1 MLKKIIFGLV
11 LIGILI
17 PSYLNAG
24 SVTARGQAAIVN
36 NDKAMARDKAI
47 EDALRRAVEQVVGTM
62 VTSETKTKDF
72 QLLEDNIYTHSKGY
86 VESYK
91 IVSEKVEDNV
101 YIVDIQAEVSSGKI
115 EGKLKAI
122 GIAISR
128 KGKPRVMFLIAEQ
141 NVGQETP
148 SYWWGTTASV
158 SDIGIVENTM
168 INIFQK
174 NGFTVID
181 RQAVSGKIK
190 VKDAYRVASL
200 TSDAAKSIANQTD
213 AQIVIFG
220 QAIAKSLGNQPIGTS
235 PDSPK
240 YPTAS
245 ANISV
250 RALNTD
256 NGEILATATGE
267 HVYPHPSEIS
277 AGNNALKMAAEKV
290 ANQLIDGIMEKWNQE
305 LSGGQMVSIDITGID
320 DPSFLSEFKNFL
332 TQQVRGVQG
341 VQIRKFKKP
350 DASLDIDYKGKGQD
364 LGLELSGKKI
374 GKSVLEVTD
383 MQQNSVK
390 IKVTKSGK

>member
-1 MLKKIIFGLV
+1 MLKKIV
-11 LIGILI
+11 LISVMIGLFV
-17 PSYLNAG
+17 PTYLFAN
-24 SVTARGQAAIVN
+24 SVNARGQAAIVN

-62 VTSETKTKDF
+62 VTSESRTKDY
-72 QLLEDNIYTHSKGY
+72 QLIEDNIYTHSKGY

-91 IVSEKVEDNV
+91 IISEKVEDNV
-101 YIVDIQAEVSSGKI
+101 YIVEVQADVSAGKI
-115 EGKLKAI
+115 EGKLQAI
-122 GIAISR
+122 GIAIAR
-128 KGKPRVMFLIAEQ
+128 KGKPRVMFLISEQ
-141 NVGQETP
+141 NVGQESP

-190 VKDAYRVASL
+190 VRDAYRVASL
-200 TSDAAKSIANQTD
+200 SSDAAKSIANQTD

-220 QAIAKSLGNQPIGTS
+220 QAIAKSLGNLPIGTS

-245 ANISV
+245 ANMSV

-267 HVYPHPSEIS
+267 HVYPHPSEVS
-277 AGNNALKMAAEKV
+277 AGNSALRMAAEKV
-290 ANQLIDGIMEKWNQE
+290 AKQLIDGIMEKWNQE
-305 LSGGQMVSIDITGID
+305 ISGGQMVSIEITGIE
-320 DPSFLSEFKNFL
+320 DPHFLSEFRNFL

-350 DASLDIDYKGKGQD
+350 DASLDIDFKGKGQD

-374 GKSVLEVTD
+374 GKLVLEVTD
-383 MQQNSVK
+383 MQQNSIK
-390 IKVTKSGK
+390 IKVVKGSK

>member
-62 VTSETKTKDF
+62 VTSETKTRDF

-101 YIVDIQAEVSSGKI
+101 YIVDIQAEVSTGKI

-128 KGKPRVMFLIAEQ
+128 KGKPRVMFLISEQ

-332 TQQVRGVQG
+332 IQQVRGVQG

>member
-1 MLKKIIFGLV
+1 MLKKIIFILV
-11 LIGILI
+11 GSLLLV
-17 PSYLNAG
+17 PAYLYAG
-24 SVTARGQAAIVN
+24 SITARGQAAIVN

-62 VTSETKTKDF
+62 VTSESKTKDF

-91 IVSEKVEDNV
+91 IISEKVEENV
-101 YIVDIQAEVSSGKI
+101 YIVDVQAEVSTGKI

-128 KGKPRVMFLIAEQ
+128 KGKPRVMFLISEQ
-141 NVGQETP
+141 NVGQENP

-200 TSDAAKSIANQTD
+200 SSDAAKSIANQTD

-267 HVYPHPSEIS
+267 HVYPHPSEIA

-320 DPSFLSEFKNFL
+320 DPGFLSEFKNFL

-374 GKSVLEVTD
+374 GKSLLEVTD

-390 IKVTKSGK
+390 IKVIKGGK

>member
-1 MLKKIIFGLV
+1 MFRKIIFSLV
-11 LIGILI
+11 LITFLV
-17 PSYLNAG
+17 PAYLYAG

-62 VTSETKTKDF
+62 VTSESKAKDF

-101 YIVDIQAEVSSGKI
+101 YIVDIQADVSTGKI

-122 GIAISR
+122 GIALSR
-128 KGKPRVMFLIAEQ
+128 KGKPRVMFLISEQ

-200 TSDAAKSIANQTD
+200 SSDAAKSIANQTD

-245 ANISV
+245 ANMSV

-290 ANQLIDGIMEKWNQE
+290 SNQLIDGIMEKWNQE

-320 DPSFLSEFKNFL
+320 DPGFLSEFKNFL
-332 TQQVRGVQG
+332 TQQIRGVQG

-383 MQQNSVK
+383 MQQNTVK
-390 IKVTKSGK
+390 IKVTKGGK

>member
-1 MLKKIIFGLV
+1 MFKRV
-11 LIGILI
+11 LAFAILFVFCM
-17 PSYLNAG
+17 PLSLFAG
-24 SVTARGQAAIVN
+24 TVTAKGQAAIVN

-62 VTSETKTKDF
+62 VTAESKTRDF
-72 QLLEDNIYTHSKGY
+72 QLIEDNIYTHSKGY

-91 IVSEKVEDNV
+91 IISEKVEDNV
-101 YIVDIQAEVSSGKI
+101 YIVEIQADVSTGKI

-128 KGKPRVMFLIAEQ
+128 KGKPRVMFLISEQ

-158 SDIGIVENTM
+158 TDIGVVENTM
-168 INIFQK
+168 INVFQR
-174 NGFTVID
+174 NGFTIID

-190 VKDAYRVASL
+190 VNDAYRVASL
-200 TSDAAKSIANQTD
+200 SSEAAKSIANQTD

-220 QAIAKSLGNQPIGTS
+220 QAIAKSIGLQPIGTS

-240 YPTAS
+240 MPAAS
-245 ANISV
+245 ASISV

-256 NGEILATATGE
+256 NGEIIATASAE
-267 HVYPHPSEIS
+267 HTYSHTSDVI
-277 AGNNALKMAAEKV
+277 AGNNALKMVAEKV

-320 DPSFLSEFKNFL
+320 DPGFLSEFKNFL

-364 LGLELSGKKI
+364 LGLELSGKKV
-374 GKSVLEVTD
+374 GKVVLEVTD
-383 MQQNSVK
+383 MQQNSIK
-390 IKVTKSGK
+390 IKLVKGGK

>member
-62 VTSETKTKDF
+62 VTSETKTRDF

-101 YIVDIQAEVSSGKI
+101 YIVDIQAEVSTGKI

>member
-62 VTSETKTKDF
+62 VTSETKTRDF

-245 ANISV
+245 ANISI

-374 GKSVLEVTD
+374 GKLFLR
-383 MQQNSVK
+383 
-390 IKVTKSGK
+390 

>member
-1 MLKKIIFGLV
+1 MLKRVIFCFVLVGL
-11 LIGILI
+11 LI
-17 PSYLNAG
+17 PSYLMAG

-62 VTSETKTKDF
+62 VSSESKTKDF
-72 QLLEDNIYTHSKGY
+72 QLIEDNIYTHSKGY

-101 YIVDIQAEVSSGKI
+101 YIVDIQADVSSGKI

-122 GIAISR
+122 GIALSR
-128 KGKPRVMFLIAEQ
+128 KGKPRVMFLISEQ
-141 NVGQETP
+141 NVGQENP

-200 TSDAAKSIANQTD
+200 SSDAAKSIANQTD

-245 ANISV
+245 ANMSV

-256 NGEILATATGE
+256 NGEIIATATGE

-290 ANQLIDGIMEKWNQE
+290 SNQLIDGIMEKWNQE

-320 DPSFLSEFKNFL
+320 DPGFLSEFKNFL

-390 IKVTKSGK
+390 IKVTKGGK

>member
-62 VTSETKTKDF
+62 VTSETKTRDF

-374 GKSVLEVTD
+374 GKLFLR
-383 MQQNSVK
+383 
-390 IKVTKSGK
+390 

>member
-1 MLKKIIFGLV
+1 MIRKIIFSLIVISLLV
-11 LIGILI
+11 PANLM
-17 PSYLNAG
+17 AG
-24 SVTARGQAAIVN
+24 SVTSRGQAAIVN

-62 VTSETKTKDF
+62 VTSESKTKDF

-101 YIVDIQAEVSSGKI
+101 YIVDIQAEVSTGKI

-122 GIAISR
+122 GIALSR
-128 KGKPRVMFLIAEQ
+128 KGKPRVMFLISEQ

-148 SYWWGTTASV
+148 SYWWGTTASI

-200 TSDAAKSIANQTD
+200 SSDAAKSIANQTD

-245 ANISV
+245 ANMSV

-267 HVYPHPSEIS
+267 HVYPHPSEIA

-290 ANQLIDGIMEKWNQE
+290 SNQLIDGIMEKWNQE
-305 LSGGQMVSIDITGID
+305 LSGGQMVSVDITGID

-332 TQQVRGVQG
+332 TQQIRGVQG

-383 MQQNSVK
+383 MQQNTVK
-390 IKVTKSGK
+390 IKVTKGGK

>member
-1 MLKKIIFGLV
+1 MLKKIIFILV
-11 LIGILI
+11 GSLLLV
-17 PSYLNAG
+17 PAYLYAG
-24 SVTARGQAAIVN
+24 SITARGQAAIVN

-62 VTSETKTKDF
+62 VTSESKTKDF

-91 IVSEKVEDNV
+91 IISEKVEENV
-101 YIVDIQAEVSSGKI
+101 YIVDVQAEVSTGKI

-128 KGKPRVMFLIAEQ
+128 KGKPRVMFLISEQ
-141 NVGQETP
+141 NVGQENP

-200 TSDAAKSIANQTD
+200 SSDAAKSIANQTD

-267 HVYPHPSEIS
+267 HVYPHPSEIA

-320 DPSFLSEFKNFL
+320 DPGFLSEFKNFL

-350 DASLDIDYKGKGQD
+350 DASLDVDYKGKGQD

-374 GKSVLEVTD
+374 GKSLLEVTD

-390 IKVTKSGK
+390 IKVIKGGK

>member
-1 MLKKIIFGLV
+1 MLKRVIFCFVLVGL
-11 LIGILI
+11 LI
-17 PSYLNAG
+17 PSYLMAG

-62 VTSETKTKDF
+62 VSSESKTKDF
-72 QLLEDNIYTHSKGY
+72 QLIEDNIYTHSKGY

-101 YIVDIQAEVSSGKI
+101 YIVDIQADVSSGKI

-122 GIAISR
+122 GIALSR
-128 KGKPRVMFLIAEQ
+128 KGKPRVMFLISEQ
-141 NVGQETP
+141 NVGQENP

-200 TSDAAKSIANQTD
+200 SSDAAKSIANQTD

-245 ANISV
+245 ANMSV

-256 NGEILATATGE
+256 NGEIIATATGE

-290 ANQLIDGIMEKWNQE
+290 SNQLIDGIMEKWNQE
-305 LSGGQMVSIDITGID
+305 LSGGQMVSIDITGVD
-320 DPSFLSEFKNFL
+320 DPGFLSEFKNFL

-390 IKVTKSGK
+390 IKVTKGGK

>member
-1 MLKKIIFGLV
+1 
-11 LIGILI
+11 
-17 PSYLNAG
+17 
-24 SVTARGQAAIVN
+24 AAIVN

-62 VTSETKTKDF
+62 VTSESKAKDF
-72 QLLEDNIYTHSKGY
+72 QLLEDSIYTHSKGY

-101 YIVDIQAEVSSGKI
+101 YIVDIQADVSTGKI

-122 GIAISR
+122 GIALSR
-128 KGKPRVMFLIAEQ
+128 KGKPRVMFLISEQ

-200 TSDAAKSIANQTD
+200 SSDAAKSIANQTD

-245 ANISV
+245 ANMSV

-256 NGEILATATGE
+256 NGEIIATATGE

-290 ANQLIDGIMEKWNQE
+290 SNQLIDGIMEKWNQE

-320 DPSFLSEFKNFL
+320 DPGFLSEFKNFL
-332 TQQVRGVQG
+332 TQQIRGVQG

-390 IKVTKSGK
+390 IKVTKAGK

>member
-62 VTSETKTKDF
+62 VTSETKTRDF

-101 YIVDIQAEVSSGKI
+101 YIVDIQAEVSTGKI

-128 KGKPRVMFLIAEQ
+128 KGKPRVMFLISEQ

>member
-1 MLKKIIFGLV
+1 MIKKVFICLV
-11 LIGILI
+11 IMSLFI
-17 PSYLNAG
+17 PAYLNAG
-24 SVTARGQAAIVN
+24 SVNSKGQAAIVN
-36 NDKAMARDKAI
+36 SDKAMARDKAI

-62 VTSETKTKDF
+62 VTSESRTKDF
-72 QLLEDNIYTHSKGY
+72 QLIEDNIYTHSKGY

-101 YIVDIQAEVSSGKI
+101 YIVEIQADVSTGKI

-122 GIAISR
+122 GIALAR
-128 KGKPRVMFLIAEQ
+128 KGKPRVMFLISEQ
-141 NVGQETP
+141 NVGQENP
-148 SYWWGTTASV
+148 SYWWGTTAAI

-174 NGFTVID
+174 NGFTIID

-200 TSDAAKSIANQTD
+200 SSDAAKSIANQTD

-245 ANISV
+245 ANMSV

-267 HVYPHPSEIS
+267 HVYPHPSEVS

-305 LSGGQMVSIDITGID
+305 LSGGQMVSMDITGID
-320 DPSFLSEFKNFL
+320 DPGFLSEFKNYL

-350 DASLDIDYKGKGQD
+350 NASIDIDYKGKGQD

-374 GKSVLEVTD
+374 GKSLLEVTD
-383 MQQNSVK
+383 MQQNTVK
-390 IKVTKSGK
+390 IKIIKAGK

>member
-1 MLKKIIFGLV
+1 MLKKIIFILV
-11 LIGILI
+11 GSLLLV
-17 PSYLNAG
+17 PAYLYAG
-24 SVTARGQAAIVN
+24 SITARGQAAIVN

-62 VTSETKTKDF
+62 VTSESKTKDF

-91 IVSEKVEDNV
+91 IISEKVEENV
-101 YIVDIQAEVSSGKI
+101 YIVDVQAEVSTGKI

-128 KGKPRVMFLIAEQ
+128 KGKPRVMFLISEQ
-141 NVGQETP
+141 NVGQENP

-200 TSDAAKSIANQTD
+200 SSDAAKSIANQTD

-267 HVYPHPSEIS
+267 HVYPHPSEIA

-320 DPSFLSEFKNFL
+320 DPGFLSEFKNFL

-374 GKSVLEVTD
+374 GKSLLEVTD

-390 IKVTKSGK
+390 IKVTKGGK

>member
-62 VTSETKTKDF
+62 VTSETKTRDF

>member
-1 MLKKIIFGLV
+1 MLKKIILVLV

-24 SVTARGQAAIVN
+24 SVTAKGQAAIVN

-62 VTSETKTKDF
+62 VTSETNTRDF

-256 NGEILATATGE
+256 NGEIIATATGE

>member
-1 MLKKIIFGLV
+1 MFRKIILFSVIISLFV
-11 LIGILI
+11 
-17 PSYLNAG
+17 PVYVFAG
-24 SVTARGQAAIVN
+24 SINARGQAAIVN

-62 VTSETKTKDF
+62 VTSESKTKDF
-72 QLLEDNIYTHSKGY
+72 QLIEDNIYTHSKGY

-91 IVSEKVEDNV
+91 IISEKVEDNV
-101 YIVDIQAEVSSGKI
+101 YIVDIQAEVSTRKI

-122 GIAISR
+122 GIAIAR
-128 KGKPRVMFLIAEQ
+128 KGKPRVMFLISEQ
-141 NVGQETP
+141 NVGQENP

-174 NGFTVID
+174 NGFTIID

-200 TSDAAKSIANQTD
+200 SSDAAKSIANQTD

-245 ANISV
+245 ANMSV

-305 LSGGQMVSIDITGID
+305 LSGGQMVSIDISGIE
-320 DPSFLSEFKNFL
+320 DPNFLSEFKNFL
-332 TQQVRGVQG
+332 QQQIRGVQG
-341 VQIRKFKKP
+341 VHIRKFKKP
-350 DASLDIDYKGKGQD
+350 DASLDVDYKGKGQD

-383 MQQNSVK
+383 MQQNTVK
-390 IKVTKSGK
+390 IKVLKGK

>member
-1 MLKKIIFGLV
+1 MLKKILFILVIFAL
-11 LIGILI
+11 LTPALL
-17 PSYLNAG
+17 YAG
-24 SVTARGQAAIVN
+24 SITARGQAAIIN

-62 VTSETKTKDF
+62 VTSESKTKDY

-91 IVSEKVEDNV
+91 IISEKVEDNV
-101 YIVDIQAEVSSGKI
+101 YIVDIQADVSTGKI

-128 KGKPRVMFLIAEQ
+128 KGKPRVMFLISEQ

-148 SYWWGTTASV
+148 SYWWGTTAAV

-200 TSDAAKSIANQTD
+200 SSEAAKSIANQTD

-245 ANISV
+245 ANLSV

-256 NGEILATATGE
+256 NGEIIATATGE

-305 LSGGQMVSIDITGID
+305 LSGGQMISVDITGIE
-320 DPSFLSEFKNFL
+320 DPGFLSEFKNFL
-332 TQQVRGVQG
+332 TQQIRGVQG

-350 DASLDIDYKGKGQD
+350 DASLDIDYKGKGMD
-364 LGLELSGKKI
+364 LGLELSGKKV
-374 GKSVLEVTD
+374 GKSILEVTD
-383 MQQNSVK
+383 MQQNSIK
-390 IKVTKSGK
+390 IKVVKGSK

>member
-62 VTSETKTKDF
+62 VTSETKTRDF

-290 ANQLIDGIMEKWNQE
+290 ANQLIDGIMEE
-305 LSGGQMVSIDITGID
+305 DI
-320 DPSFLSEFKNFL
+320 
-332 TQQVRGVQG
+332 
-341 VQIRKFKKP
+341 
-350 DASLDIDYKGKGQD
+350 
-364 LGLELSGKKI
+364 
-374 GKSVLEVTD
+374 
-383 MQQNSVK
+383 
-390 IKVTKSGK
+390 